1 MVQIL
6 LASYNGE
13 KYISEQI
20 ESLLNQTYSDI
31 QILIRDDN
39 SKDQTLSVIKRYVE
53 KYPKKLVL
61 IEDNVKCGSATSNFM
76 ELARH
81 ATAEYAMF
89 CDQDDYW
96 LPNKVEVTLNE
107 MIKAEQEVGSDVPI
121 LVFAKYKAVDKDLQD
136 IGMSDKGTQLE
147 KRRTELNHLI
157 VQNCVHGCL
166 SMVNRAL
173 YSIMGDYDKDI
184 LMHDWWAALIA
195 SSMGKIVYIP
205 EALML
210 YRQHGSNVVG
220 AVKTNSFK
228 YRWAKFTDK
237 KTRYMQLRFKDQ
249 MALFYDRYS
258 DLLPEDSKR
267 CISDF
272 LSIFNT
278 KSKIG
283 RAHKLIKGGFLKSDL
298 VRTIGQLLYI

>member
-1 MVQIL
+1 
-6 LASYNGE
+6 
-13 KYISEQI
+13 
-20 ESLLNQTYSDI
+20 
-31 QILIRDDN
+31 
-39 SKDQTLSVIKRYVE
+39 VE
-53 KYPKKLVL
+53 KYPKKIVL

-76 ELARH
+76 QLAHH
-81 ATAEYAMF
+81 ATAEYVMF

-96 LPNKVEVTLNE
+96 LPNKVEVSLNG

-237 KTRYMQLRFKDQ
+237 NTKNMKFRYRDQ
-249 MALFYDRYS
+249 MTLFYQRYR
-258 DLLPEDSKR
+258 DILPKEANN

-272 LSIFNT
+272 LSIYDT
-278 KSKIG
+278 KSKIQ
-283 RAHKLIKGGFLKSDL
+283 RMYKLSQGQYLKSDM
-298 VRTIGQLLYI
+298 VRILGQMWYI